1 MLKTLLRVAQCD
13 LNNPFSW
20 ISPDIIKLF
29 YGPHDTFIS
38 SVSALYPV
46 RGAEGGGGIP
56 VLYAVFFSVL
66 LQCSCCRTFDQ
77 TLRRHGRHAPPP
89 HTKNMKCRVTLG
101 SGKDENR
108 KPNNVTIILCTYSP
122 KRKHIST
129 FSL

>member
-46 RGAEGGGGIP
+46 LGAGGGIP
-56 VLYAVFFSVL
+56 VLYAVFFSML
-66 LQCSCCRTFDQ
+66 LQCSFPAAGHSTKRCGGMDVTRPYT
-77 TLRRHGRHAPPP
+77 
-89 HTKNMKCRVTLG
+89 HTKNMKCRVILSCG
-101 SGKDENR
+101 EEENL
-108 KPNNVTIILCTYSP
+108 KPNNVAIILGTQP
-122 KRKHIST
+122 EA
-129 FSL
+129 